1 MDILKEQL
9 QENVLSFLDGHSEE
23 ILDGLCQ
30 LIIDT
35 IDQVKEPKASKSG
48 LEINSVSK
56 EEFNRIAMEN
66 SRRDREIF
74 GL

>member
-48 LEINSVSK
+48 LKINSVSK